1 MKVYWSLLIATCLWL
16 PNLHRFFEVELTDY
30 RQTDQIAPKA
40 KLLAERHLHIWRDTT
55 LRAKELNKMQRLNPE
70 WDFMSRMYFVL
81 ALTNMALHDPTYKS
95 IAIEIIDVIIEDTLV
110 LEKTR
115 GHAYFLLQ
123 YAQQKSWAIYPPRSI
138 FIEGEIA
145 VMLGARRFLQENR
158 RYRKQQHQRVKMILD
173 RMKQSPIYAAE
184 SYPHECWLFCNT
196 VALAAIK
203 MMDALDRTDHSTF
216 FKKWLKHAQAV
227 LIHPKS
233 KLLISTYDIDGSPLP
248 AGHCP
253 EGSTIFM
260 SAHMLQVIDP
270 TFAKTQ
276 YTLAKQGMMRSFL
289 GFGYA
294 REWTSACT
302 GVPDIDSGP
311 IIPFLQASTAAS
323 GLAVLGAAAFN
334 DRANLKQLLISLNM
348 IGFPQQ
354 QNGQLQY
361 LASNPVGDAVLLYGL
376 VEGPLWQL
384 IREKTND

>member
-16 PNLHRFFEVELTDY
+16 PTLHRFFEVELTDY
-30 RQTDQIAPKA
+30 RQTEQIAPKA
-40 KLLAERHLHIWRDTT
+40 KLLAERHLHIWRDAA
-55 LRAKELNKMQRLNPE
+55 LRAKELERMQRRNPE
-70 WDFMSRMYFVL
+70 WDFMSRMYFIL
-81 ALTNMALHDPTYKS
+81 ALTNMSLHDPTYQS
-95 IAIEIIDVIIEDTLV
+95 IAIEIIDVIIEDTLA
-110 LEKTR
+110 LEKER
-115 GHAYFLLQ
+115 GHTYFLLQ
-123 YAQQKSWAIYPPRSI
+123 YARHKPWAISPPRSI
-138 FIEGEIA
+138 FIDGEIA
-145 VMLGARRFLQENR
+145 VMLGARRFLKENA
-158 RYRKQQHQRVKMILD
+158 RYREHHHQRVQTILD

-203 MMDALDRTDHSTF
+203 MMDALDRTDHSPF
-216 FKKWLKHAQAV
+216 FKMWLQHAQTSLV
-227 LIHPKS
+227 HTKS
-233 KLLISTYDIDGSPLP
+233 KLLISTYDVDGSPLP
-248 AGHCP
+248 AGRCP

-276 YTLAKQGMMRSFL
+276 YSLAQQEMIRTFL

-302 GVPDIDSGP
+302 GTPDIDSGP

-334 DRANLKQLLISLNM
+334 DQANLKHLLTSLNM

-354 QNGQLQY
+354 QNDQLQY

-384 IREKTND
+384 IREKTNG